1 MQPISHED
9 PVSSQRP
16 AAKTKVSV
24 YLNPERQAIMN
35 ELLKME
41 PSCSTLQ
48 DAIYQLIDWW
58 GMQSGVKPTS
68 VAQQDLSE
76 IRRLLAQCVATQ
88 DALAQRT
95 TEAMTALST
104 ALAGSLAPNPSVLT
118 PVSNPAIK
126 SQLPRPIHRTL
137 GAWLLDTLTRVSA
150 HQASKVV
157 AVLRP
162 LPAADTSQQFMGA
175 QLLSVEGMV
184 LKEQYES
191 AIDQQAFGVSIPLDV
206 PTYLVC
212 IKSGQSSWE
221 AQVRTKTGS
230 EQTSTVIWKQDIKH

>member
-1 MQPISHED
+1 MNPISQQS
-9 PVSSQRP
+9 PVSSPQI

-35 ELLKME
+35 QLLKSE

-68 VAQQDLSE
+68 LAQQDLSE
-76 IRRLLAQCVATQ
+76 IRRLLAQCAATQ

-95 TEAMTALST
+95 METMTALST
-104 ALAGSLAPNPSVLT
+104 ALAGSLAPTSPPLT
-118 PVSNPAIK
+118 PVSDPASK

-175 QLLSVEGMV
+175 QLLSIEGLV

-191 AIDQQAFGVSIPLDV
+191 AIDQQAFGILLPLDIS
-206 PTYLVC
+206 TYLVC
-212 IKSGQSSWE
+212 IKIGQSSWE
-221 AQVRTKTGS
+221 AQVRTKTGP

>member
-1 MQPISHED
+1 
-9 PVSSQRP
+9 
-16 AAKTKVSV
+16 
-24 YLNPERQAIMN
+24 
-35 ELLKME
+35 
-41 PSCSTLQ
+41 
-48 DAIYQLIDWW
+48 
-58 GMQSGVKPTS
+58 MQSGAKPTH

-95 TEAMTALST
+95 TETMTALSS
-104 ALAGSLAPNPSVLT
+104 ALAGSLAPNSSPLT
-118 PVSNPAIK
+118 PVSTPTSK

-150 HQASKVV
+150 QNASKVV

-162 LPAADTSQQFMGA
+162 LPGADTSGQFVGA
-175 QLLSVEGMV
+175 QLLSVEGLV
-184 LKEQYES
+184 LREPHES
-191 AIDQQAFGVSIPLDV
+191 AIDQQAFGVLLPLDV
-206 PTYLVC
+206 ATYLVC